1 MMWLIRQTMA
11 NKNEQSKNDDKDTIM
26 SLFPIRGLVMMLM
39 GIIFGGGITFGYM
52 YIAQVSFHIPAPTI
66 GRLRYILVQIPPV
79 WWLWVSTG
87 VFASLIIAY
96 FVGKLVLRR
105 SAYQKA
111 QETLHWK
118 TREAFR
124 YYKGKAEEV
133 EGQLASTKA
142 ERNAVTEIAS
152 EFQAQLLAIDRIR
165 ASMPRNELVQ
175 HRLLELKKN
184 EPHVLQ
190 LPQDEPVLPFTR
202 KTNEPKAQ

>member
-11 NKNEQSKNDDKDTIM
+11 NKNEQSKDKDIIM
-26 SLFPIRGLVMMLM
+26 SLFPIRGFIMMLM
-39 GIIFGGGITFGYM
+39 GIIFGGGFMFGYI

-66 GRLRYILVQIPPV
+66 GRLRYILIQIPPV
-79 WWLWVSTG
+79 WWLWVSSG

-96 FVGKLVLRR
+96 LVGKLVLRR

-124 YYKGKAEEV
+124 YYKGKAEET
-133 EGQLASTKA
+133 EGQLESTKA
-142 ERNAVTEIAS
+142 ERNAVTEMSS

-175 HRLLELKKN
+175 HRLMELKKN
-184 EPHVLQ
+184 EPQVLQ
-190 LPQDEPVLPFTR
+190 LPPDEPVLTFTR
-202 KTNEPKAQ
+202 KTDEPKAQ